1 MDYRV
6 NMSPESSINVDSY
19 DIYINDEFYGSDVNE
34 ILINTNDILRVEVTK
49 TDNSKESKI
58 VFLNKLV

>member
-6 NMSPESSINVDSY
+6 NMSPESSINVESY